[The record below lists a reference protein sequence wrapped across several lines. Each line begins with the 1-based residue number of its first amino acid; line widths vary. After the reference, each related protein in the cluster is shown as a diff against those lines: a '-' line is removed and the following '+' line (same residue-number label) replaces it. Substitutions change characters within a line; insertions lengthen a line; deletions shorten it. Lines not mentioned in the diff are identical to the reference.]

1 MDNKGKV
8 SVLGVSW
15 CICNL
20 SFSFSE
26 NVLCASNTISGFSD
40 VFSDVAYKS
49 IVQGGAEGLL
59 SL

>member
-8 SVLGVSW
+8 SVLGVPW

-26 NVLCASNTISGFSD
+26 NCASNTISGFSD

-59 SL
+59 FL